1 MVLVMDKTC
10 KEEAEKDLKAMRR
23 AAKRIA
29 SSEETAR
36 TYLLKH
42 GFITKSGK
50 LTKRYGG

>member
-1 MVLVMDKTC
+1 MVLVMNKTS
-10 KEEAEKDLKAMRR
+10 KEEAEKDLKAMQR

-29 SSEETAR
+29 SSEDTAR
-36 TYLLKH
+36 AYLHKY